1 LIVWSKKLFTSD
13 SINEKK
19 LKKIKKKLLK
29 PDKIRFGAHLI
40 TLNTN
45 GSDLFDIYSIMFFPA
60 RHFKKDEYDAKIIG
74 VAGGGKEAQELAGE
88 IITKFMEE
96 GIELSPEGA
105 KKYFNE

>member
-1 LIVWSKKLFTSD
+1 MIVWSKKLFTSD

-60 RHFKKDEYDAKIIG
+60 RHFKKDE
-74 VAGGGKEAQELAGE
+74 
-88 IITKFMEE
+88 
-96 GIELSPEGA
+96 
-105 KKYFNE
+105 